1 MEEFKLG
8 LPKGQQGYPFLL
20 KAASCFALNSTFV
33 GCTFTVVADL
43 LGAEAA
49 ALGTCGEDQKS
60 RTCQELQEPRHS
72 ERG

>member
-1 MEEFKLG
+1 M
-8 LPKGQQGYPFLL
+8 
-20 KAASCFALNSTFV
+20 
-33 GCTFTVVADL
+33 VADL